1 MHAAGDDGDL
11 EPVTDHGLA
20 PERSEPDER
29 LFIASLEKGLRVLE
43 AFSDATTELG
53 LQDIAMA
60 TGLGKSAVQR
70 LVYTLFQL
78 DYLRRDP
85 TTRKYRLSPK
95 AFVRGYVLA
104 STSKLAQEAH
114 ASLVVVNNKCGDTCA
129 LTILEGA
136 EIVILSSILGR
147 HIDSLNV
154 TVGMRFP
161 AHSVSSGR
169 VLAAWL
175 PREEARLVLGER
187 LESLADDLAAIRRQ
201 GFYVAE
207 DTNVPG
213 HLSISAPVFDARGH
227 AVATV
232 NISTLKRRY
241 PAVEMYQGL
250 IELVVDAA
258 RDISMRLGHVS
269 R

>member
-11 EPVTDHGLA
+11 EPVPDHGLA

-147 HIDSLNV
+147 HINSLNV

-161 AHSVSSGR
+161 PIRSPRGVCSPPGCRGRKPGWCWASGWNR
-169 VLAAWL
+169 WRTTL
-175 PREEARLVLGER
+175 PRSAGKASTSPRTR
-187 LESLADDLAAIRRQ
+187 TCPAISR
-201 GFYVAE
+201 F
-207 DTNVPG
+207 P
-213 HLSISAPVFDARGH
+213 
-227 AVATV
+227 
-232 NISTLKRRY
+232 RRY
-241 PAVEMYQGL
+241 
-250 IELVVDAA
+250 
-258 RDISMRLGHVS
+258 SMRAGMPS
-269 R
+269 RP